1 MSASR
6 DIIPRMMGDAA
17 VARDLSY
24 EDYPALERATDQ
36 RHAWVDGVAYASAG
50 GTPTH
55 SRLSAQMIMELGRP
69 HGSAIPC
76 EASFRR

>member
-1 MSASR
+1 
-6 DIIPRMMGDAA
+6 MMGDAA